1 MRKGERTLKSGRLK
15 DRRKIQ
21 GDPCALPGSPYNSPP
36 VAQCP
41 SYGVNAAYFP
51 HKKAWKIAG
60 K

>member
-1 MRKGERTLKSGRLK
+1 MKKLIRKEVSSRLK
-15 DRRKIQ
+15 DRIKIQ

>member
-1 MRKGERTLKSGRLK
+1 MGKGEQTPKRSHK
-15 DRRKIQ
+15 DRIKIQ